1 MYCNHCLPCP
11 AEIEIGS
18 LMRLLDAA
26 EHSLNEKVTAEYRAF
41 TKKASDC
48 TQCGVCVERCPFDV
62 PVLDRMERAIQVF
75 GY

>member
-1 MYCNHCLPCP
+1 MLYRKPGKTGVDIS
-11 AEIEIGS
+11 EIS
-18 LMRLLDAA
+18 LDAA
-26 EHSLNEKVTAEYRAF
+26 EHALNENVTAEYGTL

-48 TQCGVCVERCPFDV
+48 TECGVCVERCPFDV